1 MSSHA
6 FLPDFQKQSA
16 AASAATIDK
25 YEIASGEMPRR
36 THKFADPSPVRRN
49 ICAIGRRDVG
59 WYSTIPY
66 ALAKSQ
72 AHRATN
78 LALFNIRTDLHRSGT
93 SPLEFPPKSI
103 YHRRHENFHH
113 HCPRSSRARFR
124 HLRFQRI
131 PAFPS
136 DAAAPARCCR

>member
-78 LALFNIRTDLHRSGT
+78 LARIDSSKSGQICMV
-93 SPLEFPPKSI
+93 PEL
-103 YHRRHENFHH
+103 RHWN
-113 HCPRSSRARFR
+113 SR
-124 HLRFQRI
+124 L
-131 PAFPS
+131 
-136 DAAAPARCCR
+136 

>member
-36 THKFADPSPVRRN
+36 THKFADPSPVGRN

-78 LALFNIRTDLHRSGT
+78 LALFNIRTVRLLHWRLPSHRWFASSDRSLRPAWPDD
-93 SPLEFPPKSI
+93 S
-103 YHRRHENFHH
+103 RRHHSKYLVVSHFDGT
-113 HCPRSSRARFR
+113 RG
-124 HLRFQRI
+124 
-131 PAFPS
+131 PAN
-136 DAAAPARCCR
+136 RNCRYDS